1 MKKHILSILII
12 LLTFS
17 LHAQNEMRVVGKG
30 EYLPSELIDKSIRDA
45 NGEVCAGLMIK
56 SDLTGFTYDSNN
68 GIVKVN
74 RQTGEDLLFL
84 SPDERQVKVY
94 KSGFAPLTINL
105 YDLGIK
111 LSSGQVWQLKITGNS
126 NYSRSDDNLIEL
138 QFLCSEENVY
148 SSYGALTP
156 TLSLSKT
163 ISYKLPKGT
172 YTFKFQKNGFADVTK
187 AVDLQTQ
194 QQLAIQLEKG
204 GVTKKFALPGI
215 IHITSEPSNAEILI
229 NGQKMGNTPKQA
241 ELSSGTHQ
249 LEIRKPLYYSD
260 LSSFVLDEGKTV
272 SLQRTLKPKFGMLS
286 ATSTVQ
292 GSKLFLDDKYIDT
305 LPVNNLQ
312 LESSFHKVK
321 IEVPFYHPYS
331 EEFQIKDG
339 DIKVITAVMKP
350 AFGSFEITSSPETGA
365 EVFLDGRRVGVT
377 PYKQAQLAS
386 GKYLLRVTKNLFSD
400 TEEYIEIQDGQSFTK
415 NILLNKNFAELEISA
430 PESRISIDGNYAATN
445 EYVSRLAPGQHVIKV
460 ERSEKYHPKEETVF
474 LSVGDKKKIVL
485 EPEPKLG
492 SVSVFAEPN
501 DASDAAIYV
510 EGELKGSAPLVLP
523 LLIGQY
529 KLTARKSNYLDVSET
544 ISIEENVKKS
554 VTFTMLTY
562 EGSRIQTANRWGT
575 IKWIS
580 AGATILFGGTVE
592 YFHLQA
598 QKSYDSYNSAT
609 TTTDAQNFRNKTNSN
624 NNLARIAMYAA
635 SATLT
640 AALFFWLMQAIQ

>member
-1 MKKHILSILII
+1 MKKHLLI
-12 LLTFS
+12 LLLALTSFS
-17 LHAQNEMRVVGKG
+17 LQAQNEMRVVGKG
-30 EYLPSELIDKSIRDA
+30 EFLPSELIDKTVRDA
-45 NGEVCAGLMIK
+45 NGETCAGLMI
-56 SDLTGFTYDSNN
+56 STDLVGLTYTSYNN
-68 GIVKVN
+68 IVKVN
-74 RQTGEDLLFL
+74 KNPGKDLIFL
-84 SPDERQVKVY
+84 SPEERVVEVY
-94 KSGFAPLTINL
+94 CSGFSSLKIMLNDFGINL
-105 YDLGIK
+105 K
-111 LSSGQVWQLKITGNS
+111 SGQVWQLKITGNS

-148 SSYGALTP
+148 SSYKSLTP

-286 ATSTVQ
+286 AASTVQ

-321 IEVPFYHPYS
+321 IEAPFYHPYS

-339 DIKVITAVMKP
+339 DTKVITAVMKP

-377 PYKQAQLAS
+377 PYTQAQLAS

-544 ISIEENVKKS
+544 VTVEENTKKS
-554 VTFTMLTY
+554 VTFSMLTY
-562 EGSRIQTANRWGT
+562 EGSRLQLANTWGT
-575 IKWIS
+575 VKWIS
-580 AGATILFGGTVE
+580 AGATLLCGGTAA
-592 YFHLQA
+592 YFHFSSQ
-598 QKSYDSYNSAT
+598 SNYDKYKAAT
-609 TTTDAQNFRNKTNSN
+609 TTADALAYKKKTEDHKRFANMFIYT
-624 NNLARIAMYAA
+624 ATATA
-635 SATLT
+635 SAALISWIIQT
-640 AALFFWLMQAIQ
+640 AL